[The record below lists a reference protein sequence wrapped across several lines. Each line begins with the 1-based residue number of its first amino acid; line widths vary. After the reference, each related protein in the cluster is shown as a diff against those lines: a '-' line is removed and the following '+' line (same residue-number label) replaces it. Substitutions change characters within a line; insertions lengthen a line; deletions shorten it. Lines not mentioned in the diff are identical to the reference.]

1 MFCSLINNENTDQMK
16 ILRSKVCSAVLA
28 IALITSA
35 QVMAQLKTVV
45 PTLPTKEALV
55 FTLDGRELTG
65 KVVSSMI
72 IGGQLKSFT
81 IKDASDVKHKF
92 KAAEVLE
99 VRAKM
104 TGLEKLAV
112 VSEKHSTNGG
122 KIAQIKS
129 IVNASNDDIWKKD
142 LTIFYQVEVKPGKYS
157 LMQLLNPGTNT
168 VISVFPLANT
178 QGTEDQYYLAVKG
191 DQVIK
196 VVKKGYAK
204 ETYSALFGDCDSFIS
219 ANPVHKKLKV
229 DGFPDHVSSYNK
241 TCASR

>member
-1 MFCSLINNENTDQMK
+1 MKFVNLKMWSAFVLLTLVFSTELI
-16 ILRSKVCSAVLA
+16 
-28 IALITSA
+28 
-35 QVMAQLKTVV
+35 AQLKTIV

-55 FTLDGRELTG
+55 YTKDGREVKG

-72 IGGQLKSFT
+72 IGGQLKSFA
-81 IKDASDVKHKF
+81 IKDDSGTKHKF

-122 KIAQIKS
+122 KIAQIRS

-142 LTIFYQVEVKPGKYS
+142 LTIFYQVEVKPGKFS

-178 QGTEDQYYLAVKG
+178 QGTDDQYYLAVKG
-191 DQVIK
+191 DQVTK
-196 VVKKGYAK
+196 VVKKNYAK
-204 ETYSALFGDCDSFIS
+204 ETYGALFGDCSSFIS
-219 ANPVHKKLKV
+219 SNPIHKKLKV
-229 DGFPDHVSSYNK
+229 AGFPDHVSDYNSG
-241 TCASR
+241 CAAK